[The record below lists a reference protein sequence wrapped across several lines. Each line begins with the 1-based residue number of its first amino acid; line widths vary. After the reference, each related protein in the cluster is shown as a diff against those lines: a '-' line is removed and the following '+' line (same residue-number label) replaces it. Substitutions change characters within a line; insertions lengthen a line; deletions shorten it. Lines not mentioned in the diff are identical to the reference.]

1 YYKHASQRIGYQETG
16 KRSGTAKKTIKQQ
29 QTYLFFLLVFAGIVL
44 MLLIIFS
51 YRKNREQKQWKQKFN
66 ELLGAIEKQKQ
77 DHINLE
83 DQTTLTEATT
93 VSTTAQEVKVGL
105 QNDITS
111 QQVNEQ
117 RLFKALKK
125 FEQEKGFMNLIK
137 SEDGSLRA
145 LKIEDLAAQL
155 GTNRTTLSNF
165 LNTYKGGFANYLTKL
180 RINQV
185 MIDLT
190 QQEELRKQS
199 VQELAETY
207 GFSSIRSFNLQFKTE
222 TGLPPSYFMKQLE
235 LNLS

>member
-1 YYKHASQRIGYQETG
+1 
-16 KRSGTAKKTIKQQ
+16 
-29 QTYLFFLLVFAGIVL
+29 
-44 MLLIIFS
+44 MLLIIYS

-66 ELLGAIEKQKQ
+66 ELLGAIEKQK
-77 DHINLE
+77 HNNLE
-83 DQTTLTEATT
+83 DQITLPEATAA
-93 VSTTAQEVKVGL
+93 STTTQEATAGL
-105 QNDITS
+105 QNNITS

-125 FEQEKGFMNLIK
+125 FEQEKGFLNLVT

-165 LNTYKGGFANYLTKL
+165 LNTHKGGFTSYLAKL

-190 QQEELRKQS
+190 QQEELRKHS
-199 VQELAETY
+199 VQELAEIY

-222 TGLPPSYFMKQLE
+222 TGLSPSYFMKQLE
-235 LNLS
+235 LKEINRLQLST